1 MFESYS
7 YKKKFIALIL
17 IFCMLSVAAYR
28 RSFKS
33 LIEAYKENKE
43 LKELSNSIKSKT
55 DNIDG
60 LRNKVYQYDKFL
72 GNQNVSNDVIQQEI
86 ISFSTDL
93 KEHIKI
99 LNLEWLKKYFKVEEK
114 DELVLSN
121 PQEEIIDK
129 GGLIFYARYNGE
141 IIGTVSLMKVDNTTF
156 ELSKMAV
163 SDQAQGLGVG
173 NKLLTHCMAVAKENN
188 IKKLFLYSNRILLP
202 ALHLYQKFGF
212 TEVPLGD
219 VSYERA
225 DIKMEKILL

>member
-1 MFESYS
+1 M
-7 YKKKFIALIL
+7 
-17 IFCMLSVAAYR
+17 
-28 RSFKS
+28 
-33 LIEAYKENKE
+33 N
-43 LKELSNSIKSKT
+43 T
-55 DNIDG
+55 
-60 LRNKVYQYDKFL
+60 
-72 GNQNVSNDVIQQEI
+72 QNTVEI

-141 IIGTVSLMKVDNTTF
+141 IIGTVSLMKVDHITF

-173 NKLLTHCMAVAKENN
+173 NKLLTHCMTVAKENH

-202 ALHLYQKFGF
+202 ALHLYEKFGF